1 VPRGKKNDGKAR
13 KRGETEKARAS
24 DDLHVEPETLRAGAE
39 EVRAV
44 VARHRAGR
52 ADATLAEDIVDEHE
66 RAQLEKTWGDS
77 PGFWGWLTTVNHKR
91 VGKRAI
97 VTAFVFFVLAGILA
111 VLMRVQL
118 ALPENNFL
126 GPDLYNQVFT
136 MHGTVMMFLFAVPI
150 MEAMAVYLVPLM
162 LGSRSIAFPRL
173 NAFGYWMYLFG
184 GVMIFVA
191 FALNIGPDAGWFAY
205 VPLSGPEYSPGKRVD
220 FWAQLITFTEISAL
234 VIATE
239 LITTIFKLRAP
250 GMSLNRIPLY
260 VWSVLVMAFMIF
272 FAMPTV
278 ALGSACLIM
287 DRLVGTHFFNPAE
300 GGDPIL
306 WQHLFWFFGHPEV
319 YIIFIP
325 ATGFV
330 SAIIP
335 TFVRRP
341 MFGYTALVLSL
352 VSTGFIGFGLW
363 VHHMFTAG
371 LPRMGE
377 SFFTA
382 ATMMIVIP
390 SGIQVFCWIATI
402 WAGRPVWKT
411 PLLFVV
417 GFFFVFVLGGMT
429 GVMQASVPV
438 DLQVHDTYFVVA
450 HFHYVLIGGAVFP
463 LFGALYY
470 WLPKITGRMMS
481 ERLGR
486 WNFWLMFVG
495 FNLTFFPMH
504 LLGLKGMPRRV
515 YTYLPN
521 LGWENMNLAASA
533 GGVLLTV
540 GVLLFI
546 VNFFR
551 SRRRGELAGDN
562 PWNASTLEWATTS
575 PPPVYNFLH
584 PPTVAGRDTLW
595 TQAPDQ
601 PVVTGL
607 RSDVRQVLVTKMLDA
622 EPDYKDEFPE
632 PSVWPLVA
640 ALATTAMFIASIFTP
655 WAVVWGAIPV
665 AVALTGWFWP
675 KKKQAEERPPEE
687 VVEKIGERAALRFRE
702 HEG

>member
-1 VPRGKKNDGKAR
+1 V
-13 KRGETEKARAS
+13 
-24 DDLHVEPETLRAGAE
+24 
-39 EVRAV
+39 
-44 VARHRAGR
+44 
-52 ADATLAEDIVDEHE
+52 
-66 RAQLEKTWGDS
+66 
-77 PGFWGWLTTVNHKR
+77 
-91 VGKRAI
+91 
-97 VTAFVFFVLAGILA
+97 
-111 VLMRVQL
+111 
-118 ALPENNFL
+118 
-126 GPDLYNQVFT
+126 
-136 MHGTVMMFLFAVPI
+136 
-150 MEAMAVYLVPLM
+150 
-162 LGSRSIAFPRL
+162 
-173 NAFGYWMYLFG
+173 
-184 GVMIFVA
+184 
-191 FALNIGPDAGWFAY
+191 
-205 VPLSGPEYSPGKRVD
+205 
-220 FWAQLITFTEISAL
+220 WA
-234 VIATE
+234 
-239 LITTIFKLRAP
+239 
-250 GMSLNRIPLY
+250 
-260 VWSVLVMAFMIF
+260 VLVMSFMIF
-272 FAMPTV
+272 FAMPT
-278 ALGSACLIM
+278 LTLACVTLIL
-287 DRLVGTHFFNPAE
+287 DRLVGTHFYNPAE
-300 GGDPIL
+300 GGDPLL

-330 SAIIP
+330 STIIP

-341 MFGYTALVLSL
+341 VFGYTALVLAL

-371 LPRMGE
+371 VPRMGE

-382 ATMMIVIP
+382 ATMMIVVP

-429 GVMQASVPV
+429 GVIQASVPV

-470 WLPKITGRMMS
+470 WLPKMTGRMMS

-486 WNFWLMFVG
+486 WNFWLMFAG

-533 GGVLLTV
+533 GGVLLTF

-546 VNFFR
+546 VNFFW
-551 SRRRGELAGDN
+551 SRRRGVLAGDN

-575 PPPVYNFLH
+575 PPPAYNFLYT
-584 PPTVAGRDTLW
+584 PTVAGRDTLW

-632 PSVWPLVA
+632 PTVWPLLA
-640 ALATTAMFIASIFTP
+640 ALATTAMFVSSIFTP
-655 WAVVWGAIPV
+655 RAVVCGAIPV
-665 AVALTGWFWP
+665 AVALIGWFWP
-675 KKKQAEERPPEE
+675 KKKQAEEHPPEE
-687 VVEKIGERAALRFRE
+687 LVEKIGEQAALAVRE
-702 HEG
+702 QGA

>member
-1 VPRGKKNDGKAR
+1 VRRRKKKESGGKDQ
-13 KRGETEKARAS
+13 ARAATP
-24 DDLHVEPETLRAGAE
+24 DAGPRVDAEALRSA
-39 EVRAV
+39 
-44 VARHRAGR
+44 VARAKTAR
-52 ADATLAEDIVDEHE
+52 ADSALAEDIVDEHE
-66 RAQLEKTWGDS
+66 RGALEETWGDR
-77 PGFWGWLTTVNHKR
+77 PGLWGWLTTVNHKR

-111 VLMRVQL
+111 VLMRIQL
-118 ALPENNFL
+118 ALPENTFL
-126 GPDLYNQVFT
+126 GPDRYNQVFT
-136 MHGTVMMFLFAVPI
+136 MHGTVMMFLFAVPV

-162 LGSRSIAFPRL
+162 LGARSIAFPRL

-191 FALNIGPDAGWFAY
+191 FALNIGPDTGWFSY

-220 FWAQLITFTEISAL
+220 FWAQLITFTEVSAL

-239 LITTIFKLRAP
+239 LITTTFKLRAP
-250 GMSLNRIPLY
+250 GMSLNRVPLY

-278 ALGSACLIM
+278 ALASACLIM

-363 VHHMFTAG
+363 VHHMFAAG

-481 ERLGR
+481 ERLGK
-486 WNFWLMFVG
+486 WNFWLMFAG

-595 TQAPDQ
+595 TQPPDQ
-601 PVVTGL
+601 PVVAGL

-632 PSVWPLVA
+632 PTVWPLVA

-655 WAVVWGAIPV
+655 WAVVWGSIPIAI
-665 AVALTGWFWP
+665 ALTGWFWP
-675 KKKQAEERPPEE
+675 KKKQAEERPPAE
-687 VVEKIGERAALRFRE
+687 VVEKIGEGAALRFRGD
-702 HEG
+702 EG